1 MKLNFNRPS
10 EDVFYF
16 MYNPVKPYGSQ
27 IYEIIKKTWH
37 TPYVIV
43 SDGPYP
49 IIKKKFSW
57 PEVDHTDGI
66 GTKGIY
72 HWQKGTW
79 RNAVL
84 DALSMNLND
93 LALARA
99 VPYKLQNHII
109 LPVED
114 GRILKVIKALSS
126 ECQKRKIAITG
137 GENSFHN
144 DLLGMDISMTVS
156 GFVKKNKPNQFQVG
170 DALVGFKSN
179 GLHSNGFTLIRK
191 VFGKE
196 FRSDFVKPTRI
207 YLDTILALDKMYDI
221 HGMMHITGGAFTKLK
236 KLLKGG
242 NAVINNKHALYPHP
256 IFYEISKRGISE
268 REMYQTFNCGIGFI
282 ISVPK
287 SQAGKIVSKTKDT
300 DIIGEVAKG
309 NGHVHIESM
318 FGKKSILF

>member
-1 MKLNFNRPS
+1 
-10 EDVFYF
+10 
-16 MYNPVKPYGSQ
+16 MYNPVKPYGSR

-37 TPYVIV
+37 TPYVTI

-57 PEVDHTDGI
+57 PEVDHTDSI

-72 HWQKGTW
+72 HWQKSTW

-84 DALSMNLND
+84 DALAMNLND
-93 LALARA
+93 LALVRA

-114 GRILKVIKALSS
+114 GRILKIIKALSS

-137 GENSFHN
+137 GENSFHDN
-144 DLLGMDISMTVS
+144 LPGMDISMTVS

-179 GLHSNGFTLIRK
+179 GLHSNGFTLVRK
-191 VFGKE
+191 VFGGE

-207 YLDTILALDKMYDI
+207 YLETILSLDRVYDI
-221 HGMMHITGGAFTKLK
+221 HGLMHITGGAFTKLK

-242 NAVINNKHALYPHP
+242 DAVINSKHALRPHS
-256 IFYEISKRGISE
+256 IFQEIFNRGVGE
-268 REMYQTFNCGIGFI
+268 WEMYQTFNCGIGFV

-287 SQAGKIVSKTKDT
+287 SQASNIISKIKNTG
-300 DIIGEVAKG
+300 IIGEVVKG
-309 NGHVHIESM
+309 NGHVQIESM
-318 FGKKSILF
+318 FSKKSILL